1 MADKGKGKNE
11 FILQAGIL
19 AAAGIIS
26 RIIGLLY
33 RSPLHSVIGALGM
46 GYYSS
51 AYNYYSIILLI
62 SSYSIPSAISK
73 VMAQKLAVKEYRYA
87 HKIFKAAL
95 LYVLAVGGAASLFLY
110 FGAGLLVG
118 ENVVPVLR
126 TFAPTIFVYGVLGV
140 LRGYFQAHRSM
151 VQTSVSQILEQIVNA
166 VVTVGAAYFLIYS
179 RLGTMDMPVDEAGQV
194 ERATNGAIGSAL
206 GTGAGVL
213 AALLFMVGIYRVNY
227 RTIRKRIH
235 RDRGGRE
242 GSYGEILKM
251 ITLVVTPFI
260 LSTAVYNLS
269 GTVNNS
275 IYLNLLPSLR
285 EVDEVALNAR
295 WGIFSAQALTISN
308 IPIAFASAMAAAMI
322 PTVAQLLASRDVP
335 GAREKIGLSVKTTMI
350 ISIPCAAGLLVLAR
364 PVVGLLF
371 VDTQA
376 EEDLATGLL
385 MALSFSVV
393 FYALS
398 TLNNQILQGLG
409 KVNIPIVN
417 AGIAL
422 MAQTVTAVVLLLC
435 TDLDLY
441 SIAVANTVYSGLMCM
456 LNQRAVRRA
465 VGYRQGVWG
474 TFVIPILASALMAGM
489 AWACYEGLLMI
500 TSSPKFSVA
509 VAIVVAVIVYFALL
523 LLLRGVTEEELL
535 GFPKGRFLVRM
546 GKKFRLIR

>member
-1 MADKGKGKNE
+1 M
-11 FILQAGIL
+11 
-19 AAAGIIS
+19 
-26 RIIGLLY
+26 
-33 RSPLHSVIGALGM
+33 
-46 GYYSS
+46 
-51 AYNYYSIILLI
+51 
-62 SSYSIPSAISK
+62 
-73 VMAQKLAVKEYRYA
+73 KEYRYA

-465 VGYRQGVWG
+465 VGYRQEVWG

>member
-1 MADKGKGKNE
+1 
-11 FILQAGIL
+11 
-19 AAAGIIS
+19 
-26 RIIGLLY
+26 
-33 RSPLHSVIGALGM
+33 
-46 GYYSS
+46 
-51 AYNYYSIILLI
+51 
-62 SSYSIPSAISK
+62 
-73 VMAQKLAVKEYRYA
+73 
-87 HKIFKAAL
+87 
-95 LYVLAVGGAASLFLY
+95 
-110 FGAGLLVG
+110 
-118 ENVVPVLR
+118 
-126 TFAPTIFVYGVLGV
+126 
-140 LRGYFQAHRSM
+140 
-151 VQTSVSQILEQIVNA
+151 
-166 VVTVGAAYFLIYS
+166 
-179 RLGTMDMPVDEAGQV
+179 
-194 ERATNGAIGSAL
+194 
-206 GTGAGVL
+206 
-213 AALLFMVGIYRVNY
+213 
-227 RTIRKRIH
+227 
-235 RDRGGRE
+235 
-242 GSYGEILKM
+242 M

-465 VGYRQGVWG
+465 VGYRQEVWG
-474 TFVIPILASALMAGM
+474 TFVIPILASALMAGV